1 MKRCVAL
8 PILIAACLIA
18 ALLSGP
24 VGLSFASAQ
33 ALGPDEGHGA
43 AAKAKR
49 IVALAPSQKTAIYGA
64 ILRQRLRTSGADI
77 PLVVGAPVPPATPLL
92 ALPDEAAGGEDAA
105 QFLKYAMVDGN
116 VVLVDSISMRVI
128 DIIRGGG
135 AGR

>member
-1 MKRCVAL
+1 MNWCVAL
-8 PILIAACLIA
+8 PIHFAAFLIA

-24 VGLSFASAQ
+24 FGLSFACAQ
-33 ALGPDEGHGA
+33 ALGPDEAQGVA
-43 AAKAKR
+43 ANAKR
-49 IVALAPSQKTAIYGA
+49 IIALTPSQKTAIYGA
-64 ILRQRLRTSGADI
+64 VLRQRLRTSGVDI
-77 PLVVGAPVPPATPLL
+77 PMVVGAPVPPATPLL

>member
-1 MKRCVAL
+1 MNRCVAL
-8 PILIAACLIA
+8 PILVAACLIA
-18 ALLSGP
+18 ALLGGP
-24 VGLSFASAQ
+24 VGLSFACAQ
-33 ALGPDEGHGA
+33 ALGPDEAHGA
-43 AAKAKR
+43 AANAKR

-64 ILRQRLRTSGADI
+64 ILRQRLRTSAADI

-105 QFLKYAMVDGN
+105 RFLKYAMVDGN